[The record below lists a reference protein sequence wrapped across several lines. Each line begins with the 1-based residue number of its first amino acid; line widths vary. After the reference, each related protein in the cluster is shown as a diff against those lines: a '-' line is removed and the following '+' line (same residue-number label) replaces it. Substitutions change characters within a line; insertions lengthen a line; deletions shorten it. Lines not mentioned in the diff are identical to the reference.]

1 MAIKDRRKIFM
12 DYLDSILNTLDPSGA
27 NSKLYHEKFDKM
39 SDNQFDSY
47 IKRFFEDDKQNF
59 YLEIVE
65 YERDLTMENIN
76 TCAEMMGVPLYERIA
91 HPYLTGDKENILV
104 SKSEVPVGYIH
115 EKRMPQTLMKKSAA
129 SIKIEKRNPKTGQV
143 VGEDKNA
150 RNSDSEVYSLATLG
164 AMNALKEFM
173 SARADDM
180 KAKNEMYAAIAKNGY
195 VSLEELSDDPK
206 DKVALSTFD
215 VYFLMQGLR
224 TNMVDRLDNIPG
236 PKEK

>member
-1 MAIKDRRKIFM
+1 MAIKDRRKVFM
-12 DYLDSILNTLDPSGA
+12 DYLDAIMNKLDPSGT

-39 SDNQFDSY
+39 TDNQFDSY

-76 TCAEMMGVPLYERIA
+76 ACAEMMGVPLYERIA
-91 HPYLTGDKENILV
+91 LPYLTEDKENVLV
-104 SKSEVPVGYIH
+104 SKTAVPIGYIH

-129 SIKIEKRNPKTGQV
+129 SIKIDNRNPKTGQV

-164 AMNALKEFM
+164 AMSALKEFM

>member
-1 MAIKDRRKIFM
+1 MAIKDRRKVFM
-12 DYLDSILNTLDPSGA
+12 DYLDAIMNKLDPSGT

-76 TCAEMMGVPLYERIA
+76 ACADMMGVPLYERIA
-91 HPYLTGDKENILV
+91 LPYLTEDKENVLV
-104 SKSEVPVGYIH
+104 SKTAVPIGYIH

-129 SIKIEKRNPKTGQV
+129 SIKIDNRNPKTGQV

-164 AMNALKEFM
+164 AMNALREFM
-173 SARADDM
+173 GPRSDDT
-180 KAKNEMYAAIAKNGY
+180 KAKNENESEFENNLHCRVHQQFGR
-195 VSLEELSDDPK
+195 E
-206 DKVALSTFD
+206 
-215 VYFLMQGLR
+215 
-224 TNMVDRLDNIPG
+224 
-236 PKEK
+236 